1 MFPGSNV
8 LVTLISIF
16 ILVVIIRGILSWF
29 PGMLYTDVGRL
40 IVTATEWFLA
50 PIRRVIPPIGGLDV
64 SFLVAILILYA
75 LQAFLTSGNIVFT
88 LLQVVG
94 YALGFLVIL
103 LLIRVLF
110 GFFRMDPWHPIVQM
124 INSVTDPFARP
135 FRTWLPNRR
144 GQFDWAPVAAFVV
157 LLAVWYFVTR
167 LQTFAFF

>member
-29 PGMLYTDVGRL
+29 PGMLYTDFGRVL
-40 IVTATEWFLA
+40 VTATEWFLG
-50 PIRRVIPPIGGLDV
+50 PIRRVIPPIGGLDI

-75 LQAFLTSGNIVFT
+75 LQAFLSSGNIVAT
-88 LLQVVG
+88 LLLVVG
-94 YALGFLVIL
+94 YAVGFLVIL

-110 GFFRMDPWHPIVQM
+110 SFFRMDPWHPIVQM
-124 INSVTDPFARP
+124 INMTTEPFARP
-135 FRTWLPNRR
+135 FRTFLPNRR

-157 LLAVWYFVTR
+157 LLAVWIFVTN
-167 LQTFAFF
+167 LQRFALF

>member
-1 MFPGSNV
+1 
-8 LVTLISIF
+8 
-16 ILVVIIRGILSWF
+16 
-29 PGMLYTDVGRL
+29 MLYTDVGRV

-50 PIRRVIPPIGGLDV
+50 PIRRVIPPIGGLDI

-75 LQAFLTSGNIVFT
+75 LQSFLTSGNIVIT

-110 GFFRMDPWHPIVQM
+110 SFFRMDPWHPIVQM
-124 INSVTDPFARP
+124 INMVTDPFARP